1 MNAKNLFTFAGV
13 TYGLYALM
21 LLVLPRAVMD
31 ALYASTAVPESAAN
45 LYLGGSLLGLAV
57 ICLMVRSQPL
67 GAATKAILAG
77 ISIDHLHAVY
87 VTVSTMAGAEFSP
100 GNIMDLGVS
109 LIVGFGGAYL
119 FMQSGKHQPSSA

>member
-1 MNAKNLFTFAGV
+1 MNVKNLFTFAGV
-13 TYGLYALM
+13 TYGWYALM
-21 LLVLPRAVMD
+21 LLVLPQEVED
-31 ALYASTAVPESAAN
+31 ALYASTALPESTAN

-77 ISIDHLHAVY
+77 ISIDNLHAMY
-87 VTVSTMAGAEFSP
+87 VHVSTMAGAEFGP

-119 FMQSGKHQPSSA
+119 FMQSRKRQPSSA